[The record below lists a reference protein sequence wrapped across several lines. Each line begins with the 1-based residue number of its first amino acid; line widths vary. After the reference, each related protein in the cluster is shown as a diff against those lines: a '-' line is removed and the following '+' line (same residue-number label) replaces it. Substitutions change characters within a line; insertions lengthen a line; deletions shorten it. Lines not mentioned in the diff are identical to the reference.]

1 MPDISNQQLLSA
13 MTQQL
18 SVITDVM
25 ATRDDIAY
33 MATKDDIKGM
43 ATKDDVKGMATKDD
57 IADMATKADI
67 SKMAT
72 KEDIKAM
79 ATKDDIKGM
88 ATKDDLKKLGDDMRS
103 DFDKL
108 GARFEDLDHKFDTA
122 LEAINKDQK
131 LRRRVDYHGQRI
143 GSLETDNK
151 LTKLA
156 IKQMSSK

>member
-1 MPDISNQQLLSA
+1 MPDITNQQLLDATTAMFGEMSA
-13 MTQQL
+13 N
-18 SVITDVM
+18 M
-25 ATRDDIAY
+25 ATHDDIKGMATKADIANMATKDDIAY

-43 ATKDDVKGMATKDD
+43 ATK
-57 IADMATKADI
+57 ADI

-72 KEDIKAM
+72 KDDIKAM

-122 LEAINKDQK
+122 LEAIDKDLK
-131 LRRRVDYHGQRI
+131 LSRRVDNHGQRI

-156 IKQMSSK
+156 IRQMSSK